1 MEIYK
6 SIRKRVKKSLIDL
19 SKKNSVIRIFLRY
32 LRYIKNKCKY
42 IIYHF
47 SNINKNAIVFES
59 FMGRSYSDNPRAIYE
74 YLLNNDTYKN
84 YKFIWAFKDIDKYK
98 RCVVL
103 NNKRTQIVK
112 YGSQKIL

>member
-1 MEIYK
+1 MQLYLNRLWEE
-6 SIRKRVKKSLIDL
+6 
-19 SKKNSVIRIFLRY
+19 VIR
-32 LRYIKNKCKY
+32 N
-42 IIYHF
+42 
-47 SNINKNAIVFES
+47 
-59 FMGRSYSDNPRAIYE
+59 NPRAIYE

-112 YGSQKIL
+112 YGSQNIIKHMELVNIG